1 MNQDVLAFEDV
12 TEGQEIPPLKKKIN
26 LVDMVRYGSSTWDFV
41 RSHYDYKYVKESGF
55 NSPFVDGQ
63 MLGAFLAQL
72 LVDWVGDPEMLKKLA
87 FRYKDFIYPGST
99 LLCKGRVQCKYKKQ
113 GVNTVECDVWI
124 EDENGKIV
132 LGPGK
137 ATLTFNAN

>member
-1 MNQDVLAFEDV
+1 VSQNILYFEDG
-12 TEGQEIPPLKKKIN
+12 TEGQEIPPLKKKIS

-72 LVDWVGDPEMLKKLA
+72 LVDWVGDPGMLKKLT
-87 FRYKDFIYPGST
+87 FRYRDFIYPGAA
-99 LLCKGRVQCKYKKQ
+99 LLCKGRVQRKYKKQ

-124 EDENGKIV
+124 EDESGKLV
-132 LGPGK
+132 LGPGE
-137 ATLTFNAN
+137 ATLTFSAN